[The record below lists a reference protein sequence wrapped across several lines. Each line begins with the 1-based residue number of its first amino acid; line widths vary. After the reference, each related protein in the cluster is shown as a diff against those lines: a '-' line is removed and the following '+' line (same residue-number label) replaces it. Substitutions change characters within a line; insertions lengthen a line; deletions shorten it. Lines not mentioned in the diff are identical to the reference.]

1 MHLLSEKSTRR
12 HALFLCAVSLLIIFL
27 TVLYSYYAGCQTR
40 DLIYAR
46 ESALVSSLLEEGV
59 SSSVLA
65 SALKNTSVTEE
76 GTAFL
81 QAAGR
86 TDQTSLWLLAP
97 SCSMFLRSLACLL
110 PAALFFILL
119 IFTGSWFL
127 RRRREQLYLQASRI
141 ISRYSDG
148 DFSLRLPRGETGNLY
163 GLFHSADCLATAF
176 QARIESEH

>member
-97 SCSMFLRSLACLL
+97 SRSKIGRA
-110 PAALFFILL
+110 
-119 IFTGSWFL
+119 
-127 RRRREQLYLQASRI
+127 
-141 ISRYSDG
+141 
-148 DFSLRLPRGETGNLY
+148 
-163 GLFHSADCLATAF
+163 HV
-176 QARIESEH
+176 